1 MDHKPILQKHTAEFS
16 RALWSIIVWTKTS
29 RLGSQSTL
37 PAVSNSNQR
46 PIALTQILQSD
57 TGPEMGSLE
66 ASIANERNP
75 LRRFFKILGPGLVTG
90 ASDDDPSGIG
100 TYAVAGAA
108 FGFSTLWTALFSLP
122 MMATIQYICAKIG
135 MVTGRGLARVLRKHY
150 SKAVLYPA
158 VAALVTANTINAGA
172 DIGAIAA
179 ALNLIV
185 PIPIAAMIVPIAV
198 IILVLQI
205 WGSYR
210 FISKTFKW
218 LTLALFAYMAS
229 AFFAKPALY
238 EVLRGTFIPSFSFDS
253 SFLATLVA
261 ILGTTISP
269 YLFFWQANQEVEEEI
284 RMGRKTLRA
293 RRGVTDRELR
303 YAKWDVD
310 IGMLF
315 SNVVMYFIILA
326 TGATLFRAGTTH
338 IESATDAALALRPLA
353 GDGAYL
359 LLALGLIGAGFLA
372 VPILT
377 GSAAYAVA
385 ETLGWKYG
393 LDEKPRRAKLFYG
406 VIAASTLIGML
417 INFLGIN
424 PIKALFWTAVINGF
438 LAPPLLIIIML
449 IANNKKIMGNRV
461 NGWWANIFGG
471 LTTVVMFAAAIA
483 LVVTSGK

>member
-1 MDHKPILQKHTAEFS
+1 M
-16 RALWSIIVWTKTS
+16 
-29 RLGSQSTL
+29 
-37 PAVSNSNQR
+37 PAVVMSNPSQAAIPTR
-46 PIALTQILQSD
+46 QFEGGGEA
-57 TGPEMGSLE
+57 GSLE
-66 ASIANERNP
+66 ASMANEGNA
-75 LRRFFKILGPGLVTG
+75 LRRFLKMLGPGLITG

-108 FGFSTLWTALFSLP
+108 FGFSTLWTALFTFP
-122 MMATIQYICAKIG
+122 MMAAIQYICAKIG

-150 SKAVLYPA
+150 SKAVLFP
-158 VAALVTANTINAGA
+158 VVSALVLANTINAGA

-179 ALNLIV
+179 AINLIV

-198 IILVLQI
+198 LILVLQI

-210 FISKTFKW
+210 LISKTFKW
-218 LTLALFAYMAS
+218 LTLALAGYIGS
-229 AFFAKPALY
+229 AFFAKSALF
-238 EVLRGTFIPSFSFDS
+238 EVLRGTFIPTFSFDA

-284 RMGRKTLRA
+284 KMGRKTLRS
-293 RRGVTDRELR
+293 RRGATDKELR

-326 TGATLFRAGTTH
+326 TGATLFSAGKNQ
-338 IESATDAALALRPLA
+338 IRSATDAAQALRPLA
-353 GDGAYL
+353 GDGAYF
-359 LLALGLIGAGFLA
+359 LLAFGLIGAGFLA

-385 ETLGWKYG
+385 EALGWKYG

-417 INFLGIN
+417 INFVGIN
-424 PIKALFWTAVINGF
+424 PITALFWTAVINGF
-438 LAPPLLIIIML
+438 LAPPLLIVIML
-449 IANNKKIMGNRV
+449 ISNNKRIMGRRV
-461 NGWWANIFGG
+461 NGWWANILGG

-483 LVVTSGK
+483 LVVTWGK